1 MAPLWWKS
9 GMPAAGCT
17 AAGRVS
23 SARAAVRCRRLAAL
37 ELVHEAEGS
46 RVDLDELD
54 PDVGGDGVHL
64 RGPDDPADGHH
75 RVFTEVER
83 DAQDVS
89 ERDLAADR
97 LETDPALRDVAAHA
111 EQVAGVHRCERD

>member
-23 SARAAVRCRRLAAL
+23 SARAAVRRGRLAAL
-37 ELVHEAEGS
+37 ELVHQAEGG

-75 RVFTEVER
+75 RVVAEVEG

-97 LETDPALRDVAAHA
+97 LEADRS
-111 EQVAGVHRCERD
+111 EERRVGKECRR